1 MHTINQLNE
10 TINEMN
16 KTIQILQCYITTKDA
31 TIQTLEKTI
40 DDLSNETI
48 SPTEPPMVIVVPSS
62 DEINNHRGKVLKIT
76 QNLYFFKLRRN

>member
-48 SPTEPPMVIVVPSS
+48 SPTEPPIVIVVPSS
-62 DEINNHRGKVLKIT
+62 DEINNHRGKFAYFT
-76 QNLYFFKLRRN
+76 ENLYNNKLR